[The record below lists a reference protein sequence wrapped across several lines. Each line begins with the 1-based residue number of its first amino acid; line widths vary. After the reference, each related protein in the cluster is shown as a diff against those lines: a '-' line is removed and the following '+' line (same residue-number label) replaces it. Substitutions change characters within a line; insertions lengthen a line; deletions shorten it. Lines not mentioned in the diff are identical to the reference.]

1 MIGLTS
7 EDFKNILITS
17 AGELPALFV
26 ALAGMELLGRRS
38 TIAIA
43 LVGCAAATALLTT
56 DPTGGSFTALMFMGR
71 LLISVAFN
79 TLMVYTK
86 VRRELMAEDGG
97 RRGREGRGG
106 EGSQWRGRERYAT
119 TSSGKGQPPSNRQY
133 GLNSEE
139 AAMRTTLELRR
150 PSLSLTFTA

>member
-86 VRRELMAEDGG
+86 VRGI
-97 RRGREGRGG
+97 
-106 EGSQWRGRERYAT
+106 
-119 TSSGKGQPPSNRQY
+119 
-133 GLNSEE
+133 
-139 AAMRTTLELRR
+139 
-150 PSLSLTFTA
+150 

>member
-38 TIAIA
+38 TVAIA

-56 DPTGGSFTALMFMGR
+56 DPTGSSFTALMFMGR

-86 VRRELMAEDGG
+86 VRG
-97 RRGREGRGG
+97 
-106 EGSQWRGRERYAT
+106 
-119 TSSGKGQPPSNRQY
+119 
-133 GLNSEE
+133 
-139 AAMRTTLELRR
+139 ELR
-150 PSLSLTFTA
+150 A